1 MSSDNRTDAA
11 QHLEPALDS
20 ATQVVSRVQAAAR
33 WKRKRTLHSR
43 AERKIFHKTHALREA
58 LDTMPEEGFSPD
70 VTSTTRLCSQLL
82 AGVLRLGKAH
92 VTQAWPHAGDWPP
105 PPPDLARPQVPV
117 WATGKDEGDSPSTTA
132 PEEAQPSKPPV
143 STPPTMCLHLPPPQ
157 SAAMGQQLGLT
168 PPVSSFRALQLHACL
183 GHPDGDGPMVAL
195 TLPPCE
201 RSLVQ
206 LVRRVASQLHLS
218 AASVRQLIKLPDVL
232 LTV

>member
-1 MSSDNRTDAA
+1 MELAV
-11 QHLEPALDS
+11 DS
-20 ATQVVSRVQAAAR
+20 TTQIVARVQAAAR

-58 LDTMPEEGFSPD
+58 LDAMPEEGFSPD
-70 VTSTTRLCSQLL
+70 VTSTTRLCPQLL

-105 PPPDLARPQVPV
+105 PPPGTPRPQVPL
-117 WATGKDEGDSPSTTA
+117 WAAGKDEGDSPSAAA
-132 PEEAQPSKPPV
+132 PEEARPSRPPA

-157 SAAMGQQLGLT
+157 SAVRGEHLSLT
-168 PPVSSFRALQLHACL
+168 PPPKSFRALKLRACL
-183 GHPDGDGPMVAL
+183 GHADGDGPMVAV

-206 LVRRVASQLHLS
+206 LVRRVAEQLHLS
-218 AASVRQLIKLPDVL
+218 AAR
-232 LTV
+232 